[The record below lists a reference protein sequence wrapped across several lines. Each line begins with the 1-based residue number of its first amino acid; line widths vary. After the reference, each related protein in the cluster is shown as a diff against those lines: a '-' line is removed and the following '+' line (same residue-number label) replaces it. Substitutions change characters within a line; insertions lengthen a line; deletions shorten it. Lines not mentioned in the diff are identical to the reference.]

1 MVGIVIVTH
10 GKFADG
16 LLDAV
21 HLIAGLQEKI
31 EQISLKEGDS
41 VELLKSR
48 ISETVKNL
56 DDGDGVL
63 VFVDMFGASPCN
75 AAAALFQEHVEVVTG
90 VNLRMILEILN
101 LRTSV
106 QLKELADIAMEAG
119 KESIKNLTDMV
130 RDSLKK
136 KDL

>member
-1 MVGIVIVTH
+1 MVGVVIVTH

-16 LLDAV
+16 LLDAM
-21 HLIAGLQEKI
+21 HLIAGPQEKI
-31 EQISLKEGDS
+31 DQISLKEGDS

-48 ISETVKNL
+48 ILESVKNL

-75 AAAALFQEHVEVVTG
+75 AAAALFKEHVEVVTG
-90 VNLRMILEILN
+90 VNLPMILEILN
-101 LRTSV
+101 LRGSV
-106 QLKELADIAMEAG
+106 SLKELAAIAMDAG
-119 KESIKNLTDMV
+119 KESIKNLTEMV

-136 KDL
+136 

>member
-1 MVGIVIVTH
+1 MVGVVIETH

-16 LLDAV
+16 LLDAM
-21 HLIAGLQEKI
+21 HLIAGPQEKI
-31 EQISLKEGDS
+31 DQISLKEGDS

-48 ISETVKNL
+48 ILESVKNL

-75 AAAALFQEHVEVVTG
+75 AAAALFKEHVEVVTG
-90 VNLRMILEILN
+90 VNLPMILEILN
-101 LRTSV
+101 LRGSV
-106 QLKELADIAMEAG
+106 SLKELAAIAMDAG
-119 KESIKNLTDMV
+119 KESIKNLTEMV

-136 KDL
+136 